1 MEQVLFRVDKPTIAL
16 NKAIFLVVT
25 SFLMV
30 LISIYLF
37 SSSLESPLAAKY
49 SGYDLSNV
57 NTKLVSI
64 FACIALPLASLAVS
78 QILMKYRGLH
88 GGVWALFW
96 GSAIMLLAQAPSV
109 LVLIRSVNT

>member
-1 MEQVLFRVDKPTIAL
+1 MDQVLFRMDKPAIAL

-37 SSSLESPLAAKY
+37 STSLESPLVVKF
-49 SGYDLSNV
+49 SGYNLSDINI
-57 NTKLVSI
+57 KLVSI
-64 FACIALPLASLAVS
+64 FACISLPLALLAVS

-88 GGVWALFW
+88 GGVWAMFW
-96 GSAIMLLAQAPSV
+96 GSVIMLLAQAPSV
-109 LVLIRSVNT
+109 IALIGSANA